1 MKNRQVIA
9 IFIVGIALLLVA
21 FWAGLSVVK
30 DDDQTASANQ
40 GAQPAPKQAASEPR
54 EQPPDG
60 EARYVVQIGGS
71 FGTEAAADQL
81 TAELRRKRYLSA
93 ETRKPSGADT
103 LYRVHIGPY
112 KSREEAQQVA
122 RQLGDEGY
130 KGVMILPMAQ
140 N

>member
-9 IFIVGIALLLVA
+9 IFIVGIALLLIA

-30 DDDQTASANQ
+30 DGDQTASASQ
-40 GAQPAPKQAASEPR
+40 GAQPAPKPPAAAPA
-54 EQPPDG
+54 EQQPEGD
-60 EARYVVQIGGS
+60 ARYIVQIGGS

-93 ETRKPSGADT
+93 ETRKPGGADT

-112 KSREEAQQVA
+112 KTRDEAQQVA